1 MTTTHSPPA
10 PDKPVDP
17 PTPSTPQTPA
27 ADDALRV
34 SSLEL
39 QTGLQVSDVAET
51 LTTEDFDSLFGGK
64 E

>member
-1 MTTTHSPPA
+1 MTTTHSPPV
-10 PDKPVDP
+10 PDKPAAEP
-17 PTPSTPQTPA
+17 PTTLPNAPP
-27 ADDALRV
+27 DDALRV

-51 LTTEDFDSLFGGK
+51 LTTEDFNSLFGGT